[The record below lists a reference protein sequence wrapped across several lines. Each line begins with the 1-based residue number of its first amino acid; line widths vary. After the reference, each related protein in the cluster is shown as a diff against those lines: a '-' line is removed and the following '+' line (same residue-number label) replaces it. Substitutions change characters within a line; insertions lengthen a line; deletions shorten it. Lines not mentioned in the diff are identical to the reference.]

1 MLKLQEL
8 KKKQQQAKQAE
19 SASSNASASATPSS
33 EGTGSSSSTDPQS
46 TSNTYI
52 LKRQNSKEL
61 AEKRKQKSK
70 ENVFSLRRSGG
81 AKKGK
86 KKAERC

>member
-8 KKKQQQAKQAE
+8 KKKQQQAKAAE
-19 SASSNASASATPSS
+19 STPTNPPATGTDGNADSQ
-33 EGTGSSSSTDPQS
+33 GG
-46 TSNTYI
+46 SNTYV

-61 AEKRKQKSK
+61 AETRKQKSK

-86 KKAERC
+86 KKQNAAELRVHKGT